1 MWEVEVVGGN
11 TLTESNVHYGN
22 TPQSLDQEAH
32 LGYSYGDPA
41 APGDFDAP
49 VSCVVPGVLWRDW
62 RVCGMLIGPFTPGG
76 PGSDFGDGSDRGCK
90 KGLVSPEKAHNTS
103 V

>member
-41 APGDFDAP
+41 APGDFDAH
-49 VSCVVPGVLWRDW
+49 
-62 RVCGMLIGPFTPGG
+62 
-76 PGSDFGDGSDRGCK
+76 RGCK